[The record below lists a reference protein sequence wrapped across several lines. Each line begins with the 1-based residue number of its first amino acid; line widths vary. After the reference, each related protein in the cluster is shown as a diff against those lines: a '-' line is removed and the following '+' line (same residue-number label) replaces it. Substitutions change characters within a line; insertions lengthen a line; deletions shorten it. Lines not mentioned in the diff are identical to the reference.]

1 MSRLDHR
8 LVALGVIL
16 GLVALAPRDV
26 GAQSPGSIPLHSR
39 VRIDLP
45 TTERS
50 RFHRER
56 GQSVVGTLED
66 VREDTVLLAV
76 HPGAIAL
83 RIPRAAV
90 RNLYVSGGYP
100 SRWRAA
106 MDGALF
112 PALITAAVTA
122 AGTSINRK
130 DSGPSPAQAA
140 ASSAAWAGASAALL
154 SAWSP
159 RERWHPIPLQNSIAR
174 QASSTRDR

>member
-8 LVALGVIL
+8 LAAIGVVL
-16 GLVALAPRDV
+16 GLVAVTPTNG
-26 GAQSPGSIPLHSR
+26 GAQSLGAIPMHSR
-39 VRIDLP
+39 VRVDLP

-50 RFHRER
+50 RFHRDR

-66 VREDTVLLAV
+66 VRDDTVLLAV

-90 RNLYVSGGYP
+90 RNLYVSGGHP

-106 MDGALF
+106 LDAALF

-154 SAWSP
+154 GAWSP
-159 RERWHPIPLQNSIAR
+159 RERWHPISLQDSIAR